1 MEKNT
6 EMKNLFQ
13 LDGRVPVLKAIPFGL
28 QHILAMFVAN
38 LTPITLIGVASG
50 LSQDQIA
57 FLLQNAMFVAGIATL
72 VQLYPVWKVGSKLP
86 IVMGVSFT
94 FVAILSYVGAT
105 YGYPSAIG
113 AILVGGI
120 FEGVLGLLAKYWKK
134 IITPIVAASV
144 VTSIGFSLFS
154 VGTRSFGGGYTDSFG
169 SAENLILG
177 TVTLAACLLF
187 NIFVKGYKKQLSV
200 LFGLF
205 VGYVLAI
212 FMGKVDLSVIMSEG
226 LIALPHLLPFKPEF
240 HLGAIIGVAVIF
252 LVSAAETIG
261 DTSAL
266 VNSGLNREVSEK
278 EISGSLACNGFCSSI
293 SSLFGCPPITSFSQ
307 NIGLINMT
315 GVVNRF
321 TIATGAIC
329 MILAGLLPPIG
340 NFFATLPESV
350 LGGCTIMMFGTILTS
365 GIQMISKAG
374 FNQRNVTIVALSLA
388 VGIGFT
394 SGTEADIWHI
404 FPQIVQDVFAGNCVA
419 VVFVVSIVLSLILP
433 KDMEIKKEA
442 E

>member
-72 VQLYPVWKVGSKLP
+72 EQLYPVWKVGSKLP

-134 IITPIVAASV
+134 IITTIVAASV

-169 SAENLILG
+169 SAE
-177 TVTLAACLLF
+177 T
-187 NIFVKGYKKQLSV
+187 KKIT
-200 LFGLF
+200 
-205 VGYVLAI
+205 ATPI
-212 FMGKVDLSVIMSEG
+212 
-226 LIALPHLLPFKPEF
+226 IAPRW
-240 HLGAIIGVAVIF
+240 
-252 LVSAAETIG
+252 
-261 DTSAL
+261 
-266 VNSGLNREVSEK
+266 NSGLKGKRCGK
-278 EISGSLACNGFCSSI
+278 AIKPSLI
-293 SSLFGCPPITSFSQ
+293 ITDKS
-307 NIGLINMT
+307 
-315 GVVNRF
+315 
-321 TIATGAIC
+321 
-329 MILAGLLPPIG
+329 
-340 NFFATLPESV
+340 TLP
-350 LGGCTIMMFGTILTS
+350 
-365 GIQMISKAG
+365 
-374 FNQRNVTIVALSLA
+374 
-388 VGIGFT
+388 
-394 SGTEADIWHI
+394 
-404 FPQIVQDVFAGNCVA
+404 
-419 VVFVVSIVLSLILP
+419 
-433 KDMEIKKEA
+433 IKIA
-442 E
+442 ST